1 MDKGKYTFF
10 EEFLAD
16 VQLVWSN
23 CKAYNQSGSEIY
35 RLAEAM
41 DRRGKKLAKE
51 LRANLKL
58 DAKEEPPAAE
68 EEEEE
73 DDDFGF
79 DPERY
84 VPFDEKAEFAEQIK
98 RVTKEGLT

>member
-1 MDKGKYTFF
+1 
-10 EEFLAD
+10 
-16 VQLVWSN
+16 
-23 CKAYNQSGSEIY
+23 
-35 RLAEAM
+35 M

-58 DAKEEPPAAE
+58 DAKEEPSAAE